1 MIQMWLESYNTYHL
15 VDGAAMKEVWG
26 AIMPHIIFS
35 KKNLDAIVEQVKWA
49 LTEDSLDGVILTP
62 RMRRVRFR
70 GGAQE
75 MSTGINTEFL
85 DSEFSVVNV
94 R

>member
-1 MIQMWLESYNTYHL
+1 VQMWLEGYNTHHM
-15 VDGAAMKEVWG
+15 VDGAAMKQALGGLVPDVLLSE
-26 AIMPHIIFS
+26 A
-35 KKNLDAIVEQVKWA
+35 NLQALLNQLKWA
-49 LTEDSLDGVILTP
+49 LDEDTLGGALLSP

-75 MSTGINTEFL
+75 MPMGFNT
-85 DSEFSVVNV
+85 DKMDAEFSVVNV